1 MAKCCGWEY
10 LGLNSENEVCLKT
23 PQGQLKYRLLHTI
36 EFDSDRKRMSV
47 ILQREGR
54 VFVYCKGADNIMLSR
69 VKPPGKKGRVV
80 AERVEEWSQQ
90 GLRTL
95 LFAKREIDKKDY

>member
-1 MAKCCGWEY
+1 
-10 LGLNSENEVCLKT
+10 
-23 PQGQLKYRLLHTI
+23 
-36 EFDSDRKRMSV
+36 MSV

-54 VFVYCKGADNIMLSR
+54 VFVFCKGADNVMLKRLRSQNSR
-69 VKPPGKKGRVV
+69 KCRVV

-95 LFAKREIDKKDY
+95 VFARR